1 MVTAPELLRW
11 FSMITPASWLIRLL
25 NQTDRTPY
33 LSIEAYY
40 LYYHAIVATDDG
52 GLFSL

>member
-1 MVTAPELLRW
+1 MYVYIVSCNNRCIRMVNAPELLRW

-33 LSIEAYY
+33 LSVEAYY
-40 LYYHAIVATDDG
+40 Q
-52 GLFSL
+52 